1 MNEPYD
7 TGRFLSRDQGMHGAI
22 VTVRI
27 NALVEDGGDLF
38 YLLLGR
44 LFESTAS

>member
-27 NALVEDGGDLF
+27 NALAEDGGDLF
-38 YLLLGR
+38 
-44 LFESTAS
+44 LFF

>member
-27 NALVEDGGDLF
+27 NALAEGGDF
-38 YLLLGR
+38 FFLLGR
-44 LFESTAS
+44 LFELTAS